1 MMQDSDE
8 LGQEDLISKIDKD
21 REWLLKNIDQ
31 GKWPQM
37 RNDLAKL
44 ERELSKL
51 ILRVKDY
58 YSEK

>member
-1 MMQDSDE
+1 MQDSDE

-51 ILRVKDY
+51 ILRAKDY

>member
-1 MMQDSDE
+1 MQDSNK
-8 LGQEDLISKIDKD
+8 LGQEDLISKLDKD

-31 GKWPQM
+31 GKWPEM

-51 ILRVKDY
+51 ILLAKAY

>member
-1 MMQDSDE
+1 MQDSNKV
-8 LGQEDLISKIDKD
+8 GQEDFISKLDKD
-21 REWLLKNIDQ
+21 REWLLKNLDQ

-51 ILRVKDY
+51 ILRVRDY

>member
-1 MMQDSDE
+1 MQDSNK
-8 LGQEDLISKIDKD
+8 LGQEDLISKLDKD

-51 ILRVKDY
+51 ILRAKDY

>member
-1 MMQDSDE
+1 MQDSNK
-8 LGQEDLISKIDKD
+8 LGQEDLISKLDKD

-51 ILRVKDY
+51 ILRAKEY

>member
-1 MMQDSDE
+1 MQDSNK
-8 LGQEDLISKIDKD
+8 LGQEDLISKLDKD
-21 REWLLKNIDQ
+21 REWLLKNLDQ

-51 ILRVKDY
+51 ILRAKDY